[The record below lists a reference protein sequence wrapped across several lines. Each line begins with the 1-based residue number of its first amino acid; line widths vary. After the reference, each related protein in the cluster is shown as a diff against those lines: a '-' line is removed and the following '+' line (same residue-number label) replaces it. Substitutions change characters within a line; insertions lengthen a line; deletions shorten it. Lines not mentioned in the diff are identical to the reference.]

1 MRKICTQ
8 GKKWYLKGTRR
19 EMAESGA
26 DVGKPGMEEHLA
38 FGMLNDN
45 AKC

>member
-1 MRKICTQ
+1 MHSE
-8 GKKWYLKGTRR
+8 KKWCLKETRS
-19 EMAESGA
+19 EVAKSGA
-26 DVGKPGMEEHLA
+26 DVGKPSMEENPT